1 MKIVRRSLFVVG
13 LLMML
18 SVGYVVLSQDSPG
31 PDQFSGELA
40 LERITEHIAFGPRN
54 TGSAESIHAGDA
66 IIDYLQKLGWKTQED
81 WHTLDF
87 DNGPLRVPAR
97 NIIASYGSGPT
108 VILGGHYDTRVY
120 TDQDPDPE
128 KRKERAPGANDGGS
142 TVGVLMELARVIS
155 EHYLPNNEIRLIF
168 FDAEDN
174 PNIPPWTI
182 SLGADLYVEN
192 LNLDEENI
200 RYAIMIDMVG
210 DQEQMIPIEGYSL
223 NAAPEL
229 TQNIWSLAEELGYGE
244 HFGMDGSGAFVARYS
259 ITDDHLSFINAGIPA
274 ALLIDFDYPYWHT
287 TEDTIDKLS
296 ADSLERV
303 GRLLETYLERDGVM
317 TRK

>member
-1 MKIVRRSLFVVG
+1 MKIVRRYAMFLLLSALLVV
-13 LLMML
+13 
-18 SVGYVVLSQDSPG
+18 SVSVYSQDAAG
-31 PDQFSGELA
+31 FFSGEQA
-40 LERITEHIAFGPRN
+40 LERIAEHLEFGPRT
-54 TGSAESIHAGDA
+54 TGSAESIRAGDA
-66 IIDYLQKLGWKTQED
+66 IIEYLQDLGWETTED

-87 DNGPLRVPAR
+87 DNGPLLVPAR

-120 TDQDPDPE
+120 TDQDPDAE

-155 EHYLPNNEIRLIF
+155 ENYLPNNEIRLIF

-182 SLGADLYVEN
+182 SLGADLYVDS
-192 LNLDEENI
+192 LNLEEEDI

-210 DQEQMIPIEGYSL
+210 DQNQIIPIEGHSL

-229 TQNIWSLAEELGYGE
+229 TQSLWTLADELGYGE
-244 HFGMDGSGAFVARYS
+244 QFNPDGNTDFVARYS
-259 ITDDHLSFINAGIPA
+259 ITDDHLSFIRVGIPGV
-274 ALLIDFDYPYWHT
+274 LLIDFDYPYWHT
-287 TEDTIDKLS
+287 TQDTIDKLS

-303 GRLLETYLERDGVM
+303 GRLLEAFLEQDGAII
-317 TRK
+317 RK